1 MQFQENSIS
10 LSQNNL
16 LVPNYSIL
24 SKIQKVEEEENWG
37 ASQNGYTGGGNFD
50 ENPDLKQYTIK
61 KY

>member
-1 MQFQENSIS
+1 

-24 SKIQKVEEEENWG
+24 SKTQKAEEEENWG